1 MVGIL
6 LVTHGE
12 IGLALYN
19 SAIQILGKEPKNVN
33 YISINSNNDIN
44 SYEKNIQDKLTSL
57 DSGKG
62 VLVMSDMYGATP
74 TNILKKL
81 IHPRKYEVITGINL
95 PMLMQALTSRAL
107 PLDDLIKICLKYG
120 QENIFDINNDDKNTN
135 TNN

>member
-19 SAIQILGKEPKNVN
+19 SAIQILGKEPSNID

-44 SYEKNIQDKLTSL
+44 SYERIIQDKLKNL

-81 IHPRKYEVITGINL
+81 ISSEKYEVITGINL

-107 PLDDLIKICLKYG
+107 SLEDLIKICLRYG
-120 QENIFDINNDDKNTN
+120 KENIFDVSNDDKNTN

>member
-12 IGLALYN
+12 IGLALYA
-19 SAIQILGKEPKNVN
+19 SAIHILGKEPSNID
-33 YISINSNNDIN
+33 YISINSNIDIN
-44 SYEKNIQDKLTSL
+44 SYEKTIQDKLTIL

-81 IHPRKYEVITGINL
+81 IYPKKYGVVTGINL
-95 PMLMQALTSRAL
+95 PMLMQALTSRNL
-107 PLDDLIKICLKYG
+107 SLDDLIKICLKYG
-120 QENIFDINNDDKNTN
+120 KENIFDINKYDKNTN

>member
-6 LVTHGE
+6 LVTHGD
-12 IGLALYN
+12 IGLALFK
-19 SAIQILGKEPKNVN
+19 SAIHILGKEPSNID
-33 YISINSNNDIN
+33 YISINSNIDIN
-44 SYEKNIQDKLTSL
+44 SYEKTIQDKLISL
-57 DSGKG
+57 DNGKG

-81 IHPRKYEVITGINL
+81 INPKKYEVITGINL

-107 PLDDLIKICLKYG
+107 SLDDLIKICLKYG
-120 QENIFDINNDDKNTN
+120 KENIFDINNDEKNTS

>member
-19 SAIQILGKEPKNVN
+19 SAIQILGKEPSNID

-44 SYEKNIQDKLTSL
+44 SYERIIQDKLKNL

-81 IHPRKYEVITGINL
+81 ISSKKYEVITGINL

-107 PLDDLIKICLKYG
+107 SLEDLIKICLRYG
-120 QENIFDINNDDKNTN
+120 KENIFDVSNDDKNTN

>member
-12 IGLALYN
+12 IGLSLYN
-19 SAIQILGKEPKNVN
+19 SAIHILGKEPSNIDC
-33 YISINSNNDIN
+33 ISINSNLDVN
-44 SYEKNIQDKLTSL
+44 SYEKTIQDKLSEL
-57 DSGKG
+57 DSGNG

-81 IHPRKYEVITGINL
+81 IYPKKYEVITGINL

-107 PLDDLIKICLKYG
+107 SLDDLIKICLKYG
-120 QENIFDINNDDKNTN
+120 KENIFDINNDEKNTS